1 MTLAFELT
9 CQALTGLL
17 WRPAAFKRM
26 ADSRCHRIWRGTR
39 EFRARQ
45 HCIRINLERDRDQR
59 QGENDGHG
67 SHHRMVAR
75 DLGKIGQTFR
85 PESEVLP

>member
-1 MTLAFELT
+1 MIRGLPSPHGRLWRLTAFE
-9 CQALTGLL
+9 
-17 WRPAAFKRM
+17 RM
-26 ADSRCHRIWRGTR
+26 CDSRCRGIWRGAR

-45 HCIRINLERDRDQR
+45 HCIRINLKCDRNQR

-67 SHHRMVAR
+67 SHGRIVAR

-85 PESEVLP
+85 RKAEVTPP